1 MNPLEKALN
10 EIARLLDFLKTTGS
24 RELHLRA
31 WETAVRLEVPE
42 HYVWLALVSFAVRGQ
57 VRLAT
62 WSERL
67 RREVTFQ
74 EWAAP
79 AFFNNREDCNYVRLR
94 PHTAADPI

>member
-1 MNPLEKALN
+1 MDPLDKAIN
-10 EIARLLDFLKTTGS
+10 EIARLLDFLKRSNS
-24 RELHLRA
+24 RQLHLRA
-31 WETAVRLEVPE
+31 WETAIRLDIPE

-74 EWAAP
+74 EWSAP
-79 AFFNNREDCNYVRLR
+79 AFFNNSDDCSYVRLR
-94 PHTAADPI
+94 PQTASDPI